1 MQTIINF
8 IKKYGSV
15 ITISLITLLI
25 MCAFICCLTQVIA
38 KIGVFIGTC
47 GIIGTIFALVICTW
61 LLIQELKHVT
71 K

>member
-25 MCAFICCLTQVIA
+25 ICAFICCLTQVIA

-47 GIIGTIFALVICTW
+47 GIIGTIFTLVICT
-61 LLIQELKHVT
+61 
-71 K
+71 